1 MLKQEVNRGVA
12 RQDEAEQSFLQSFQD
27 IKTIVLTKLSVFDKS
42 IENKEEYQWIKQTLE
57 SNEIVIKT
65 LKD

>member
-42 IENKEEYQWIKQTLE
+42 IENKEEY
-57 SNEIVIKT
+57 
-65 LKD
+65 